1 MPQGEHL
8 MADIRPFHAV
18 RYAAGTPLDRVVT
31 QPYDK
36 IPPELRQ
43 TYLARDPHNLV
54 NLILPDEGGG
64 MDKYRH
70 SAALFQQWYAAGVF
84 ARDAAAGIYPYRQQF
99 DIFGQSHVRGGF
111 IARIHVEPYEKKI
124 VFPHERTLAKP
135 KADRLSLLRAGRV
148 HYGLIFLLYEDDGR
162 VQAILDAAMQ
172 SAPCAALTDDF
183 AVRNELWQ
191 ISNAARVQA
200 VQAAMADKQ
209 VFIADGHHR
218 YETSLAYTA
227 EQPDDLC
234 AQYTMAMFVN
244 IRGPLVILPTH
255 RSVYGIENYAP
266 AQVRQALQRDFTLQ
280 PCATLDALLA
290 ATRAPQGV
298 ACLGVYDGK
307 EFYAAT
313 LTDLAPMR
321 AAAPEHSD
329 DWRALDVAI
338 LHTLVIERALGISA
352 ARVEQEAGVHY
363 HRDPQEALQR
373 VQSGAAQCAFFLRPT
388 AAAQVCAVARNGEVM
403 PQKSTDFYP
412 KLLSGL
418 TMYAL
423 DLQGA

>member
-1 MPQGEHL
+1 
-8 MADIRPFHAV
+8 MAEIRPFHAV
-18 RYAAGTPLDRVVT
+18 RYTAGTDLARVVT

-36 IPPELRQ
+36 ISPELRQ

-54 NLILPDEGGG
+54 NLILPDAAAG
-64 MDKYRH
+64 MDNYQH
-70 SAALFQQWYAAGVF
+70 SATLFAQWCTASVL
-84 ARDAAAGIYPYRQQF
+84 ARDPAAGIYPYRQHF
-99 DIFGQSHVRGGF
+99 EIFGQQQVRGGF
-111 IARIHVEPYEKKI
+111 IARLHVEPYEKKI

-148 HYGLIFLLYEDDGR
+148 HFGLIFLLYEDDGR
-162 VQAILDAAMQ
+162 IQNILDQAMAG
-172 SAPCAALTDDF
+172 APCVALTDDF

-191 ISNAARVQA
+191 INAAAGVRA

-218 YETSLAYTA
+218 YETSLAYAA
-227 EQPDDLC
+227 EHPGDVC

-255 RSVYGIENYAP
+255 RSVHGLDNYSRT
-266 AQVRQALQRDFTLQ
+266 QVRQALQREFVVQ
-280 PCATLDALLA
+280 PCADCAAMLA
-290 ATRAPQGV
+290 ATCAPQGV
-298 ACLGVYDGK
+298 ACLGVYDGS
-307 EFYAAT
+307 EFYTAT
-313 LTDLAPMR
+313 LKELGPMR
-321 AAAPEHSD
+321 AAAPERSD

-338 LHTLVIERALGISA
+338 LHTLVIERALEISA
-352 ARVEQEAGVHY
+352 ARVEQEAGVTY
-363 HRDPQEALQR
+363 HREPQEALQR

-388 AAAQVCAVARNGEVM
+388 AAAQVCAVARHGEVM

-423 DLQGA
+423 DLQDVAQAL

>member
-1 MPQGEHL
+1 
-8 MADIRPFHAV
+8 MAAILPFHAV
-18 RYAAGTPLDRVVT
+18 RYAAGTDLARVVT

-36 IPPELRQ
+36 IPPDLRQ
-43 TYLARDPHNLV
+43 TYQARDPHNLV
-54 NLILPDEGGG
+54 NLILPDEAAGL
-64 MDKYRH
+64 DKYQH
-70 SAALFQQWYAAGVF
+70 SAALFKQWYADGTLARDTAAGV
-84 ARDAAAGIYPYRQQF
+84 YPYRQHF
-99 DIFGQSHVRGGF
+99 EIFGQQHVRGGF
-111 IARIHVEPYEKKI
+111 IARMQVEPYENKI

-162 VQAILDAAMQ
+162 IQSILDHAMTG
-172 SAPCAALTDDF
+172 APCAALTDDF

-191 ISNAARVQA
+191 INDTAGLRA

-218 YETSLAYTA
+218 YETSLAYAA
-227 EQPDDLC
+227 ENPRDAC
-234 AQYTMAMFVN
+234 AQSTMAMFVN

-255 RSVYGIENYAP
+255 RCVHGLANYSR
-266 AQVRQALQRDFTLQ
+266 AQLRQALQRTFAVQ
-280 PCATLDALLA
+280 SCANLETLLA

-298 ACLGVYDGK
+298 ACLGVYDGQD
-307 EFYAAT
+307 FYTAT
-313 LTDLAPMR
+313 LQEPGPMR
-321 AAAPEHSD
+321 AAAPARSD

-338 LHTLVIERALGISA
+338 LHTLVIEGALDISA
-352 ARVEQEAGVHY
+352 ARVEQEAGVTY
-363 HRDPQEALQR
+363 QRDPQEAVQR

-388 AAAQVCAVARNGEVM
+388 AAAQVCAVARHGEVM

-423 DLQGA
+423 DLQNG